1 MQVGVSSYS
10 FIGLIETGA
19 MTPLDCPARA
29 KELGFDFIEY
39 AAMPLPEGKALSD
52 YAAEIRRAA
61 DRAEMP
67 ILHYAVGADLLTGS
81 DGNLEEEIARVKG
94 EVDIAEILGAPTMRH
109 DASSG
114 FGHAV
119 AGSHSFDDAL
129 PRLIEGCRA
138 ITEYAAEKNIRTTVE
153 NHGHFCQDSD
163 RMEKLV
169 RGAAHA
175 NFGLLLDMGNFVCVD
190 EDPLWAVRR
199 LSQYAFYVHAKD
211 FHLKSASS
219 PFPGE
224 GWALTRGGNFRRGA
238 IIGHGDVPVL
248 SCLRAICRAGYDG
261 PISIE
266 FEGIEDP
273 MLGIR
278 LSHENLRRL
287 LDLAGTAIQAG

>member
-1 MQVGVSSYS
+1 MQIGVSSYS
-10 FIGLIETGA
+10 FNRLIQAGA

-39 AAMPLPEGKALSD
+39 AAIPLPEGKSLRD

-67 ILHYAVGADLLTGS
+67 ILNYAVGADLLTGS
-81 DGNLEEEIARVKG
+81 DGNLNEEVARVMR
-94 EVDIAEILGAPTMRH
+94 EVDVSEILGAPTMRH
-109 DASSG
+109 DASAG

-138 ITEYAAEKNIRTTVE
+138 ITEYAAEKGIRTMVE
-153 NHGHFCQDSD
+153 NHGHFCQDSA
-163 RMEKLV
+163 RMENLV
-169 RGAAHA
+169 RGVAHA

-190 EDPLWAVRR
+190 EDPLWAVQR
-199 LSQYAFYVHAKD
+199 LIPYAFFIHAKD
-211 FHLKSASS
+211 FHLKSAST

-238 IIGHGDVPVL
+238 IFGHGNLPVL

-261 PISIE
+261 PLSVE
-266 FEGIEDP
+266 FEGMEEP

-287 LDLAGTAIQAG
+287 LDLAGTAGQ